1 MRVQLV
7 IPTLLTLAVI
17 AAPGRALEKPRLLAD
32 VVPGGDPD
40 AALSS
45 PRDFIQAGSRLLFST
60 LGYGDEGILWSTDG
74 TAAGTGMVSSSLC
87 PVGCTGIHPG
97 GSVGN
102 VALLAPRADTASF
115 RLWRSDG
122 TPAGTYPLTGRLD
135 VLSDGVRIAPGF
147 LLFGGFDATGCKLW
161 RSDGTVE
168 GTGIVKDV
176 SYPRHL
182 TVWRGRLYF
191 LADSPSGSG
200 LWSTDGTAA
209 GTRFVAPATADFE
222 REENVLLATPS
233 RLFSTSLESTDQ
245 LWTTDG
251 TAAGTRLVR
260 QFPALHCPYPE
271 YCPASFLSFLQPV
284 GDAVYFPA
292 SDGTQDQL
300 WTSDGTA
307 AGTRRLT
314 DFPGRANLHPT
325 PPWKLG
331 DRWVFAALTGGP
343 SQPETL
349 WTAGPGFT
357 NPAPLTGCRGGCPDV
372 VFQLGPIPEAS
383 PQRLLFVGSTRGRGA

>member
-7 IPTLLTLAVI
+7 ISSLLTLALV
-17 AAPGRALEKPRLLAD
+17 AAPGRALEKPQLLAD
-32 VVPGGDPD
+32 IVRGGDPD

-74 TAAGTGMVSSSLC
+74 TAAGTMMVSSSLC
-87 PVGCTGIHPG
+87 PTGCTGIHPVG
-97 GSVGN
+97 TVGN

-135 VLSDGVRIAPGF
+135 VLSDGVRIAPGL
-147 LLFGGFDATGCKLW
+147 LLFAGCDDSSGCEIW

-176 SYPRHL
+176 YPGPFGSYPRHL
-182 TVWRGRLYF
+182 TAWRGRLYF
-191 LADSPSGSG
+191 LGDSDTRSG

-209 GTRFVAPATADFE
+209 GTFFVAPATADFE
-222 REENVLLATPS
+222 REENVLVATPS
-233 RLFSTSLESTDQ
+233 RLFFTSLESTDQ
-245 LWTTDG
+245 LWTSDG
-251 TAAGTRLVR
+251 TSAGTRLVR
-260 QFPALHCPYPE
+260 KFPALSCPYPH
-271 YCPASFLSFLQPV
+271 YCPASFLSFLQPA

-300 WTSDGTA
+300 WTSDGTPG
-307 AGTRRLT
+307 GTRRLT
-314 DFPGRANLHPT
+314 DFPGRADLHPT

-331 DRWVFAALTGGP
+331 DRWVFAAQTGGP
-343 SQPETL
+343 AASQIL

-372 VFQLGPIPEAS
+372 LS
-383 PQRLLFVGSTRGRGA
+383 LFPG